1 MKKEKK
7 KYTDG
12 ELAIAFT
19 CGKIYESSTFPSVGQ
34 IKVLDYLKD
43 YKLDNPIQFLKVF
56 IFDLENKP
64 WYNDKIS

>member
-19 CGKIYESSTFPSVGQ
+19 CGKIYESSMFPSVGQ
-34 IKVLDYLKD
+34 IKVLDYLKS
-43 YKLDNPIQFLKVF
+43 ISELKT
-56 IFDLENKP
+56 K
-64 WYNDKIS
+64 